1 MHQNTSCTLCLAYLL
16 QGQFVSFS
24 FCFSMFKHV
33 FIAQPNMSRQL
44 CYLFTILWKYDTS
57 LLQWDLLEFWI
68 ANHLPTLWLDLAI
81 KISATYRET
90 LVVFLILP
98 PVPIWKYPISRKN
111 LTLKNIFFHWR
122 ITPSITNNIHLSFCF
137 LMKIHFIYS
146 FNCLA
151 NLMPPRKFNC
161 PHSVIGAEKNNHLL
175 FSTDIWTFEQVC

>member
-111 LTLKNIFFHWR
+111 LTLKKIFFF
-122 ITPSITNNIHLSFCF
+122 TEGLHLP
-137 LMKIHFIYS
+137 LPTTFIYLS
-146 FNCLA
+146 AFSW
-151 NLMPPRKFNC
+151 KYT
-161 PHSVIGAEKNNHLL
+161 L
-175 FSTDIWTFEQVC
+175 FTVSIAWQTLCHQENSTAHTV

>member
-1 MHQNTSCTLCLAYLL
+1 MKKKESEMKQC
-16 QGQFVSFS
+16 
-24 FCFSMFKHV
+24 
-33 FIAQPNMSRQL
+33 
-44 CYLFTILWKYDTS
+44 
-57 LLQWDLLEFWI
+57 DLLEFWI

-98 PVPIWKYPISRKN
+98 PVPIWKYPILRKTKHSR
-111 LTLKNIFFHWR
+111 TFFFHWR
-122 ITPSITNNIHLSFCF
+122 ITSSITNNIDLSFCF

-161 PHSVIGAEKNNHLL
+161 PHSVIGAEKIIIYYL
-175 FSTDIWTFEQVC
+175 FHIHMDFWTSMLTGSPPKQSPWNKSTFPVMT